1 MMKKSEAKC
10 RIFNYIVS
18 KFYYLKKYTT
28 FARENREKEVLLP
41 MVVFLNGAILM
52 GIVRDFFNLYF
63 KMKNNLMAPEY
74 LFEISWEVCNKVG
87 GIYTVVSTKAR
98 TLADQEGI
106 EAIYIGPDL
115 WAEKEN
121 PLFKEDKRMWKGWVK
136 KAAEEGI
143 NVRCGYWEI
152 PGRPKVML
160 VDFKPYF
167 EKKEELYTEL
177 WNDFQVDSLHG
188 YGDYDDSMMF
198 GYAAGRLIE
207 SFYKFY
213 LNENNK
219 VVVQAHEWQTGG
231 AALYVKKNLPQ
242 VGTIFTTHA
251 TSIGRSI
258 ASNGK
263 PLYDYFEGYNGDQ
276 MAAELNVQSK
286 HSVEKQ
292 TAHNVD
298 CFTTVSELTARECEQ
313 LIERKIDVVLE
324 NGFEKDF
331 VPSGASFT
339 SKRKKARKLRIRAA
353 EALTGTKIS
362 DDALLIGLGGRME
375 MRNKGIDLFLQA
387 VRGLRD
393 SNVERDIIAFIDV
406 PAWMDTARE
415 DLCERLAQKDGE
427 WSTPLEN
434 PFVTH
439 KLHNMNEDA
448 IVCAI
453 RNLGLDKVS
462 ADDRVKV
469 VYVPCYLNG
478 SDGIFNMSYYDVL
491 IGNDL
496 SVYPSYYEPW
506 GYTPLESVAFR
517 IPTITTNLAGFGLWV
532 NSLLGKQG
540 ELSDGVEVIQR
551 TDSNYFEMSDVITK
565 NICTFA
571 AQNEKDVDAIRKKA
585 AKIADKALWK
595 CFILNYFDAYD
606 FALKQAENR
615 KNK

>member
-1 MMKKSEAKC
+1 
-10 RIFNYIVS
+10 
-18 KFYYLKKYTT
+18 
-28 FARENREKEVLLP
+28 
-41 MVVFLNGAILM
+41 
-52 GIVRDFFNLYF
+52 
-63 KMKNNLMAPEY
+63 MKNKKLSPEY

-98 TLADQEGI
+98 TLANEEGI

-115 WAEKEN
+115 WKEREN
-121 PLFKEDKRMWKGWVK
+121 PLFKEDKRLWKGWVK
-136 KAAEEGI
+136 KAAEEGV

-152 PGRPKVML
+152 PGRPKVIL
-160 VDFKPYF
+160 VDFTPYF
-167 EKKEELYTEL
+167 ENKEKLYSEL

-207 SFYKFY
+207 SFYNYY
-213 LNENNK
+213 LNKENK
-219 VVVQAHEWQTGG
+219 VVVQAHEWQTGY

-242 VGTIFTTHA
+242 AGTIFTTHA

-298 CFTTVSELTARECEQ
+298 CFTTVSDLTARECEQ

-331 VPSGASFT
+331 VPSGANFT
-339 SKRKKARKLRIRAA
+339 KKRQAARKLRIRVA
-353 EALTGTKIS
+353 EALTGTKIA
-362 DDALLIGLGGRME
+362 DNALLIGLGGRME
-375 MRNKGIDLFLQA
+375 MRNKGIDLFLQS

-393 SNVERDIIAFIDV
+393 AEQLDRDIIAFIDV

-415 DLCERLAQKDGE
+415 DLIERLADNGAE

-434 PFVTH
+434 PFITH

-448 IVCAI
+448 IICAI
-453 RNLGLDKVS
+453 RSLGLDNVNGS
-462 ADDRVKV
+462 RVKV
-469 VYVPCYLNG
+469 IYAPCYLNG
-478 SDGIFNMSYYDVL
+478 SDGIFNLSYYDLL

-506 GYTPLESVAFR
+506 GYTPLESVAFH

-532 NSLLGKQG
+532 NSILGRQG
-540 ELSDGVEVIQR
+540 ELSDGVEVIKR
-551 TDSNYFEMSDVITK
+551 NDSNYFEMSAVITK
-565 NICTFA
+565 TICKFA
-571 AQNEKDVDAIRKKA
+571 LQNQGDVDATRKKA

-606 FALKQAENR
+606 FALRKAEER
-615 KNK
+615 KNYN

>member
-1 MMKKSEAKC
+1 
-10 RIFNYIVS
+10 
-18 KFYYLKKYTT
+18 
-28 FARENREKEVLLP
+28 
-41 MVVFLNGAILM
+41 
-52 GIVRDFFNLYF
+52 
-63 KMKNNLMAPEY
+63 MKNNLMAPEY

-242 VGTIFTTHA
+242 AGTIFTTHA

-313 LIERKIDVVLE
+313 LIERKVDVVLE

-353 EALTGTKIS
+353 EALTGTKIA
-362 DDALLIGLGGRME
+362 DDAILIGLGGRME
-375 MRNKGIDLFLQA
+375 MRNKGIDL
-387 VRGLRD
+387 
-393 SNVERDIIAFIDV
+393 
-406 PAWMDTARE
+406 
-415 DLCERLAQKDGE
+415 
-427 WSTPLEN
+427 
-434 PFVTH
+434 
-439 KLHNMNEDA
+439 
-448 IVCAI
+448 
-453 RNLGLDKVS
+453 
-462 ADDRVKV
+462 
-469 VYVPCYLNG
+469 
-478 SDGIFNMSYYDVL
+478 
-491 IGNDL
+491 
-496 SVYPSYYEPW
+496 
-506 GYTPLESVAFR
+506 
-517 IPTITTNLAGFGLWV
+517 
-532 NSLLGKQG
+532 
-540 ELSDGVEVIQR
+540 
-551 TDSNYFEMSDVITK
+551 
-565 NICTFA
+565 
-571 AQNEKDVDAIRKKA
+571 
-585 AKIADKALWK
+585 
-595 CFILNYFDAYD
+595 
-606 FALKQAENR
+606 
-615 KNK
+615 